1 MFKLALLF
9 LATAI
14 LYAIVGFGGGSTYTA
29 LLVLVG
35 TDYDVL
41 PKITLLCNIIVVSG
55 GVWRFH
61 AKKFIPWQTVWP
73 LFVLSVPAAWF
84 GGRLPV
90 SEDVFIFILGLTLAL
105 AGGAMLLQ
113 KERPDVSFATGKWGQ
128 SIAWPIPLIG
138 AGLGFVSGLVGLGGG
153 IFLAPVLHLMRWG
166 HPKMIAG
173 VCSAFI
179 LVNSVSGLI
188 GQMMKF
194 DNVSSALA
202 LAAYWPLFLAVLIG
216 GQMGSRAGSHWL
228 APHIVKRMTAVLI
241 LIVAVRLLWSFY

>member
-55 GVWRFH
+55 GVWRF
-61 AKKFIPWQTVWP
+61 Q
-73 LFVLSVPAAWF
+73 
-84 GGRLPV
+84 
-90 SEDVFIFILGLTLAL
+90 DVFIFILGLTLAL

-138 AGLGFVSGLVGLGGG
+138 AGLGFVSGLVGIGGG

-216 GQMGSRAGSHWL
+216 GQMGSRAGSR
-228 APHIVKRMTAVLI
+228 IVYRAEQACLSQDFTFLSAI
-241 LIVAVRLLWSFY
+241 CGPIFDQISIW